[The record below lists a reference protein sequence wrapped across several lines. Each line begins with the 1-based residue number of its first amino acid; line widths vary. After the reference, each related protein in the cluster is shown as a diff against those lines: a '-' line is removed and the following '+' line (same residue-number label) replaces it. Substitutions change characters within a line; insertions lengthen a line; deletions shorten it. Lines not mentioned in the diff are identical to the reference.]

1 MMASVLIVTVF
12 LLLVWGVERN
22 HRQPGRPR
30 WVNRDVV
37 GSADVA
43 DRDWARIV
51 ADLRATDRGQSRSTP
66 GVSRRRLRVSRI
78 LSACFSSSDQSRA
91 S

>member
-1 MMASVLIVTVF
+1 MTASVLIVIMF

-30 WVNRDVV
+30 WVDRDVV
-37 GSADVA
+37 GGADAA

-51 ADLRATDRGQSRSTP
+51 ADLRATDSTDV
-66 GVSRRRLRVSRI
+66 G
-78 LSACFSSSDQSRA
+78 
-91 S
+91 